1 LRAHDARVRPH
12 ELQPDDQRFD
22 TADQEEGERAHPIED
37 ADPLVI
43 DGGEPREHS
52 CCRGDREAGSGRGWA
67 AIERSRLHSR
77 RHHFNPLRY
86 AATALACS
94 SVRPRSG
101 IFAPGLSRCGS
112 CTHAA
117 TLSDVFGHMPAAS
130 VARPPKWLRFGPS
143 TPDETPA
150 IVWQP
155 THALFVT
162 LALPP

>member
-1 LRAHDARVRPH
+1 
-12 ELQPDDQRFD
+12 
-22 TADQEEGERAHPIED
+22 
-37 ADPLVI
+37 

-67 AIERSRLHSR
+67 AIERSRLHSL
-77 RHHFNPLRY
+77 RHHFNPVRY

-117 TLSDVFGHMPAAS
+117 TLSDVFGHMPGAS
-130 VARPPKWLRFGPS
+130 AARPPKWLRFGPS

-150 IVWQP
+150 IVWQL
-155 THALFVT
+155 THALFVKM
-162 LALPP
+162 ALPSAARPLGSTGSAFWRIAQASNSAAGSVITRMPMLA